1 MAPGTTPPFGHLN
14 FFGRPS
20 VWEKSQRTAKGVTV
34 SALQRCQVLLTDLV
48 PTGGKIGCSFA
59 IEDENRQKNKNF
71 VGIGERLASETE
83 CKQSDIKRLEYE

>member
-1 MAPGTTPPFGHLN
+1 MGKIAAHRKRRYSFCTSTL
-14 FFGRPS
+14 PS
-20 VWEKSQRTAKGVTV
+20 LV
-34 SALQRCQVLLTDLV
+34 LTDLV